1 MGTRALGEMR
11 RYTCTVTF
19 VLPGREGCE
28 MGGLFAGFYRMLL
41 SRTPRSG

>member
-1 MGTRALGEMR
+1 MGTRTLGETR
-11 RYTCTVTF
+11 RYACTVTF

-28 MGGLFAGFYRMLL
+28 MGELFAGFSRMLL